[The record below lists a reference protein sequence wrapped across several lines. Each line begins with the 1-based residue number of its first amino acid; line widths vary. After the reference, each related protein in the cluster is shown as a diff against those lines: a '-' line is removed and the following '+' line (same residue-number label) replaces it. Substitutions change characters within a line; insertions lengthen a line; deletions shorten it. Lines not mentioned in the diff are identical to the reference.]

1 MSNDCNCNIR
11 VQVREDPPISV
22 NVEGIYNYQTPD
34 PYDINR
40 LSDWKQ
46 PNFEGLYLLCD
57 KSLNWGKTYV
67 AMVWDPV
74 VYDDTPRSTI
84 ERGHIVGNTFVVDES
99 RTVNRNGDN
108 NAVNSMIIV
117 LDHSNIQDDYVIYR
131 IKPYGDYHI
140 TRCMFTSQNPNSL
153 NARLTKDSHVESC
166 IERYGR
172 LPYGRIYLEGTGGA
186 NRSWSWGGMNL
197 RKDNTYIGNGYLY
210 YSYFQSPNLTE
221 IDLSNSNVYNSSSA
235 YAFHKNYTLKTV
247 ALGNMS
253 NVTST
258 SNMFYDC
265 NDLESVTFTNNS
277 LANTSTVASMFQYCY
292 NLKGITLGNISA
304 TTTNSMFYR
313 CDNCKSITVGNLSSA
328 TNTGS
333 MFQTCYGLEDLTI
346 GDFSSSETT
355 NNMFNA
361 CSSLKNLIV
370 NGSTCSVSFS
380 LNASSHLT
388 HDSVINIFNALP
400 EVETSPTLT
409 LHRDAKARVSLE
421 EMEIAT
427 NKGWQIA

>member
-1 MSNDCNCNIR
+1 MNDTII
-11 VQVREDPPISV
+11 VKIREDTPISV

-40 LSDWKQ
+40 LTDWKN

-57 KSLNWGKTYV
+57 KSLNGGITYL
-67 AMVWDPV
+67 AMAWDPV
-74 VYDDTPRSTI
+74 VYDDTPRSII

-131 IKPYGDYHI
+131 IRPYGDYHI
-140 TRCMFTSQNPNSL
+140 TRCMFTSQNPSNL
-153 NARLTKDSHVESC
+153 NARLTKDSHIESC

-172 LPYGRIYLEGTGGA
+172 LPYGSVYLEGTGGG
-186 NRSWSWGGMNL
+186 NRSISWGGMNL
-197 RKDNTYIGNGYLY
+197 RVSNVYIGQGYLF
-210 YSYFQSPNLTE
+210 YSHFQSPNLKE
-221 IDLSNSNVYNSSSA
+221 IDLSNSNVYRDSFASTF
-235 YAFHKNYTLKTV
+235 YKNYTLKKV
-247 ALGNMS
+247 ELGNMS
-253 NVTST
+253 NVTNT
-258 SNMFYDC
+258 SSMFYDC
-265 NDLESVTFTNNS
+265 NDLETVTFINNS
-277 LANTSTVASMFQYCY
+277 LASTTTVGSMFQYCY
-292 NLKGITLGNISA
+292 NLKSIALGNISA

-313 CDNCKSITVGNLSSA
+313 CDSCKSITLGNLSSA
-328 TNTGS
+328 TNTAS
-333 MFQTCYGLEDLTI
+333 MFQACYGLEDLTI

-355 NNMFNA
+355 NNMFNT

-388 HDSVINIFNALP
+388 HDSLISLFNALP
-400 EVETSPTLT
+400 TVENSPTLT